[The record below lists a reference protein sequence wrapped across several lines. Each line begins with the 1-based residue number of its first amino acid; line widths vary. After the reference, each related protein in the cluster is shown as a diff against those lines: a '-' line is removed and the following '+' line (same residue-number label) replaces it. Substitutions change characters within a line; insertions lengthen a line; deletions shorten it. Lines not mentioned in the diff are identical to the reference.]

1 MPTAASGP
9 PRSAR
14 NWKCVP
20 TGMDTQVPERN
31 RTVSSRPACRRHI
44 WPFPFRMYQIS
55 STERWATARATRPAC
70 SSKCAIEPRAS
81 WSSTR
86 TSEPSG
92 ATASGSFGSCMV
104 SNRSSMGWQDIGWPI
119 RRRLA
124 RIRVMEHLSRE
135 RLEAG
140 LDHVRESPQDRGRL
154 VLLVRRPEVG
164 QRDLPEEA
172 VLDQVTGLEGDN
184 WLTRGSSST
193 PDRSAHPDKQVTVIN
208 ARLAKLVAG
217 GTERMALA
225 GDQLYLDL
233 DLSVDNLPAGSLLA
247 VGDAVLRV
255 SEAPHTGCAKFIER
269 FGTEAIRFVNS
280 RIGRR
285 LRLRGMNTRIVV
297 PGTVRLGDLA
307 VKAGAQPVPVAQ
319 ATATTAN
326 QA

>member
-1 MPTAASGP
+1 
-9 PRSAR
+9 
-14 NWKCVP
+14 
-20 TGMDTQVPERN
+20 
-31 RTVSSRPACRRHI
+31 
-44 WPFPFRMYQIS
+44 
-55 STERWATARATRPAC
+55 
-70 SSKCAIEPRAS
+70 
-81 WSSTR
+81 
-86 TSEPSG
+86 
-92 ATASGSFGSCMV
+92 
-104 SNRSSMGWQDIGWPI
+104 MGRQDIGWPI

-124 RIRVMEHLSRE
+124 RIWVVEHLSRE

-140 LDHVRESPQDRGRL
+140 LDHVRESPQDGGRL

-164 QRDLPEEA
+164 QRELPEEA

-184 WLTRGSSST
+184 WLTRGSSGT
-193 PDRSAHPDKQVTVIN
+193 PDGSAHPDKQVTVIN

-297 PGTVRLGDLA
+297 PGTVRVGDLA
-307 VKAGAQPVPVAQ
+307 VKKPR
-319 ATATTAN
+319 
-326 QA
+326 